1 MNNLRRNAL
10 ISSMVRRNTIISPQ
24 GNERLGGTVN
34 NSSRQAWA
42 QALTGA
48 DTVERVIASATK
60 PGSNKLPEMH
70 VGRAQRHGNIDWF
83 PIWTNQPVTARRYK
97 TNIDRV
103 QAAELAD
110 ATVAG
115 LSIRNDDDLPLLLLE
130 GTLLEGGW
138 QHRALTR
145 TVFVPAKS
153 ETNIP
158 VVCVERSR
166 WGGVSDQQL
175 GTKQAPA
182 RVRSAIRG
190 LHKNA
195 SGLTTQGFADQG
207 IVWSQ
212 VSAYQTTLGKHK
224 PTESLVDLQNDLLE
238 DQLSNVT
245 APVALP
251 GQRGV
256 VVAIRGQVLAVEL
269 FDHPDT
275 LTERLPII
283 LDGYLADAYMSE
295 YIPTRSQSVRNFIE
309 RIERLGVEV
318 TEIPGRLRNKADK
331 SVASEAVSDA
341 GEILHLATLNAS
353 HEFML
358 AV

>member
-1 MNNLRRNAL
+1 M
-10 ISSMVRRNTIISPQ
+10 
-24 GNERLGGTVN
+24 N

-42 QALTGA
+42 QTLTGKE
-48 DTVERVIASATK
+48 TVEQVIASATK
-60 PGSNKLPEMH
+60 PGGNKLPEMH
-70 VGRAQRHGNIDWF
+70 VGRSQRHGNIDWF
-83 PIWTNQPVTARRYK
+83 PIWTNQPITPRKYK
-97 TNIDRV
+97 TNVDRV
-103 QAAELAD
+103 QAAELAN

-115 LSIRNDDDLPLLLLE
+115 LSIKNDDDLPLLLLE

-153 ETNIP
+153 QTDIP

-166 WGGVSDQQL
+166 WGGASGQQL

-190 LHKNA
+190 LHKNS
-195 SGLTTQGFADQG
+195 SGVTMQGLADQG
-207 IVWSQ
+207 MVWSQ
-212 VSAYQTTLGKHK
+212 VSAYQTSLGKLK

-238 DQLSNVT
+238 DQVTTLT
-245 APVALP
+245 APVALT

-256 VVAIRGQVLAVEL
+256 VIAIRGQVLAVEL

-275 LTERLPII
+275 LAERLPII

-295 YIPTRSQSVRNFIE
+295 YIPTRSQSVRNFVE

-331 SVASEAVSDA
+331 YVASEAVSDA
-341 GEILHLATLNAS
+341 GEILHLATLNAA

>member
-1 MNNLRRNAL
+1 MRRIAL
-10 ISSMVRRNTIISPQ
+10 ITSIVRRNTIISPQ
-24 GNERLGGTVN
+24 GNERLGDTVN

-42 QALTGA
+42 QALTGNES
-48 DTVERVIASATK
+48 VEQVLASNTHKVA
-60 PGSNKLPEMH
+60 GKLPEMH

-83 PIWTNQPVTARRYK
+83 PIWTNQPVTPRRYK
-97 TNIDRV
+97 TNVDKV
-103 QAAELAD
+103 QAAELAT
-110 ATVAG
+110 AAVAG
-115 LSIRNDDDLPLLLLE
+115 LSIKNDDDLPLLLLE

-153 ETNIP
+153 ETDIP

-166 WGGVSDQQL
+166 WGGIASQHL

-190 LHKNA
+190 LHKTA
-195 SGLTTQGFADQG
+195 SGVTTQGFADQG
-207 IVWSQ
+207 MVWAQ
-212 VSAYQTTLGKHK
+212 VSAYQNTLGKYK
-224 PTESLVDLQNDLLE
+224 ATESLVELQDDLLAE
-238 DQLSNVT
+238 QLTNLER
-245 APVALP
+245 PVALP

-256 VVAIRGQVLAVEL
+256 VIAIRGQVLAVEL

-275 LTERLPII
+275 LAERLPII
-283 LDGYLADAYMSE
+283 LDGYLADAAMSD
-295 YIPTRSQSVRNFIE
+295 YIPTRSQSVRNFVE
-309 RIERLGVEV
+309 RIERLGVEA

-331 SVASEAVSDA
+331 YVASEAVSD
-341 GEILHLATLNAS
+341 GDDILHLATLNAA

>member
-1 MNNLRRNAL
+1 
-10 ISSMVRRNTIISPQ
+10 VNT
-24 GNERLGGTVN
+24 
-34 NSSRQAWA
+34 SSRQAFA
-42 QALTGA
+42 QALTGNTA
-48 DTVERVIASATK
+48 VEQVIASSIK
-60 PGSNKLPEMH
+60 LGSNKLPEMH

-83 PIWTNQPVTARRYK
+83 PIWTNQPVTPRKYK
-97 TNIDRV
+97 TNVSKV
-103 QAAELAD
+103 QASELAN

-115 LSIRNDDDLPLLLLE
+115 LSIKNDDDLPLLLLE

-153 ETNIP
+153 ETDIP

-166 WGGVSDQQL
+166 WGGPTGQSL

-190 LHKNA
+190 LRKSA
-195 SGLTTQGFADQG
+195 SGATVQGFADQG
-207 IVWSQ
+207 MVWSQ
-212 VSAYQTTLGKHK
+212 VSAYQTILGNQK

-238 DQLSNVT
+238 DQTANYE
-245 APVALP
+245 APVPLP

-256 VVAIRGQVLAVEL
+256 VIAIRGQVLAVEL

-275 LTERLPII
+275 LAERLPII
-283 LDGYLADAYMSE
+283 LDGYLADAAMSE
-295 YIPTRSQSVRNFIE
+295 YIPTKSQSVRNFVE
-309 RIERLGVEV
+309 RIERLGVEA
-318 TEIPGRLRNKADK
+318 TEVPGRLRNKADK
-331 SVASEAVSDA
+331 YVASEAVSDA
-341 GEILHLATLNAS
+341 GEILHLATLNAA

>member
-1 MNNLRRNAL
+1 MRRITL
-10 ISSMVRRNTIISPQ
+10 ITSMVRRNTNISPQ

-48 DTVERVIASATK
+48 ETVEQVIASATK
-60 PGSNKLPEMH
+60 PGSDKLPEMH

-83 PIWTNQPVTARRYK
+83 PIWTNQPVAPRRYK
-97 TNIDRV
+97 TNVDRV

-110 ATVAG
+110 AMVAG
-115 LSIRNDDDLPLLLLE
+115 LSIKNDDDLPLLLLE

-166 WGGVSDQQL
+166 WGGASGQQL

-190 LHKNA
+190 LYKTA
-195 SGLTTQGFADQG
+195 SGAYTQNLADQG
-207 IVWSQ
+207 MVWSQ
-212 VSAYQTTLGKHK
+212 VAAYQTNLGKLK
-224 PTESLVDLQNDLLE
+224 PTESLVDLQNDLLA
-238 DQLSNVT
+238 DQLSNVDV
-245 APVALP
+245 PVALP

-256 VVAIRGQVLAVEL
+256 AVAIRGQVLAVEL

-275 LTERLPII
+275 LAERLPII

-295 YIPTRSQSVRNFIE
+295 YIPTRSQSVRNFVE
-309 RIERLGVEV
+309 RIERLGVEA
-318 TEIPGRLRNKADK
+318 TDIPGRLRNKADK
-331 SVASEAVSDA
+331 YVASEAVSDA

>member
-1 MNNLRRNAL
+1 
-10 ISSMVRRNTIISPQ
+10 MVRRNTNISPQ

-34 NSSRQAWA
+34 NSSKQAWA

-48 DTVERVIASATK
+48 ETVEQVIASAIK

-70 VGRAQRHGNIDWF
+70 VGRGQRHGNIDWF
-83 PIWTNQPVTARRYK
+83 PIWTNQPVTPRRYK
-97 TNIDRV
+97 TNVDRV

-110 ATVAG
+110 AMVAG
-115 LSIRNDDDLPLLLLE
+115 LSIKNDDDLPLLLLE

-166 WGGVSDQQL
+166 WGGVSGQRL

-190 LHKNA
+190 LYKTA
-195 SGLTTQGFADQG
+195 SGAYTQNLADQSM
-207 IVWSQ
+207 VWSQ
-212 VSAYQTTLGKHK
+212 VAAYQTNLGKPK
-224 PTESLVDLQNDLLE
+224 ATESLVDLQNDLLA
-238 DQLSNVT
+238 DQLSNVDV
-245 APVALP
+245 PVALP

-256 VVAIRGQVLAVEL
+256 AVAIRGQVLAVEL

-275 LTERLPII
+275 LAERLPII
-283 LDGYLADAYMSE
+283 LDGYLADAYLSG
-295 YIPTRSQSVRNFIE
+295 YIPTHSQSVRNFVE
-309 RIERLGVEV
+309 RIERLGVEA

-331 SVASEAVSDA
+331 YVASEAVSDA